1 MKLSRVVIVVT
12 FALFVLPRGE
22 AWGDSSSHDE
32 EKDAGLH
39 DILRSHFRPPLAEY
53 GEPWGLGR
61 YGQMPSQAVQTVKL
75 RGSFRP
81 PLCEYCDEDEDD
93 FDARRRLSWRLRWVK
108 GKKKGRGIRLPRRL
122 HRASQDEDEDDFE
135 ARRRL
140 VRFRP
145 FRRRPIIPRRRPI
158 PRRLGWKKWIKL
170 QKGPALLRQRK
181 EVLRQSKACL

>member
-32 EKDAGLH
+32 DKDAGLH

-61 YGQMPSQAVQTVKL
+61 YGQMPSQAVQTAKL

-108 GKKKGRGIRLPRRL
+108 GKKKGRGIRLQRRL

-140 VRFRP
+140 GFWGKWSKNNWKRKRKIKRHRASLDEDEDNFQAP
-145 FRRRPIIPRRRPI
+145 CIHIIRGI
-158 PRRLGWKKWIKL
+158 
-170 QKGPALLRQRK
+170 
-181 EVLRQSKACL
+181 VLSC

>member
-61 YGQMPSQAVQTVKL
+61 YGQMPSQAVQTAKL

-81 PLCEYCDEDEDD
+81 PLCEYCDEDEDEDD
-93 FDARRRLSWRLRWVK
+93 FDARRRLGFWGKWSKNNW
-108 GKKKGRGIRLPRRL
+108 KKKGRGIRLPKRL

-140 VRFRP
+140 VRFWP

-170 QKGPALLRQRK
+170 QKGPA
-181 EVLRQSKACL
+181 